1 MSGGAYGYLAAK
13 LDAAASDIEQTI
25 RENTRCQPSYKPE
38 TLERLR
44 EGVACLRRAA
54 VYEYR
59 IDRLL
64 CHDDGEECFHEWLP
78 KNLAE
83 LEAETPADLALLVA
97 EVERLR
103 AEKADYEADRLDC
116 ARQINDL
123 GRKVEDLQYANVSLK
138 NTMAIRV
145 AAPPRK
151 LEELNDLILEKH
163 QEINRLREAIAEHRK
178 TVEPGDDY
186 CGADIILWRML
197 DA

>member
-25 RENTRCQPSYKPE
+25 RENTRCQPSWRPE

-64 CHDDGEECFHEWLP
+64 CHDDGEECFHKWLP
-78 KNLAE
+78 RGLAQ
-83 LEAETPADLALLVA
+83 LEAEAPTRGVPVSITTAIIKAIEKGCKPRQAVLMQHHYNALL
-97 EVERLR
+97 
-103 AEKADYEADRLDC
+103 KAVGD
-116 ARQINDL
+116 
-123 GRKVEDLQYANVSLK
+123 
-138 NTMAIRV
+138 
-145 AAPPRK
+145 
-151 LEELNDLILEKH
+151 ILAYNEG
-163 QEINRLREAIAEHRK
+163 LS
-178 TVEPGDDY
+178 
-186 CGADIILWRML
+186 